1 MTTNLN
7 ERTCVQV
14 CIAICIVIIDLIIV
28 KFIYVKFCFFLFHVI
43 ISVYCHVIAV
53 SADTRRG
60 GLSWLLSQLPQGRL
74 LPGTAAKERRL
85 RRVRE
90 GASGSTV
97 RHTWNKISL
106 MSHSHHVSWTGE
118 TILNTCIPMQCS
130 GRSNCISRTAVH
142 ELCDLVRCVCSQS
155 IQSTCR
161 WCCAHEQ
168 LTHGITER
176 LVQVSSVQ
184 FSACAVNETL

>member
-60 GLSWLLSQLPQGRL
+60 GLS
-74 LPGTAAKERRL
+74 
-85 RRVRE
+85 
-90 GASGSTV
+90 
-97 RHTWNKISL
+97 
-106 MSHSHHVSWTGE
+106 
-118 TILNTCIPMQCS
+118 
-130 GRSNCISRTAVH
+130 
-142 ELCDLVRCVCSQS
+142 
-155 IQSTCR
+155 
-161 WCCAHEQ
+161 
-168 LTHGITER
+168 
-176 LVQVSSVQ
+176 
-184 FSACAVNETL
+184 